1 VLIAERPW
9 PTKAKPLMAMPAAS
23 VYLHESAKRMAL
35 RPRTILIG
43 GASDPRNGSDAMVLQ
58 ISYDLIGDQPADVYK
73 NLEDAILAYGTWLH
87 FQKSE
92 WLIDTAD
99 SPMAVAKG
107 LRAHM
112 RGADRLLVI
121 RVTNDWYGWMTDE
134 QLEWMGNRTF

>member
-1 VLIAERPW
+1 
-9 PTKAKPLMAMPAAS
+9 
-23 VYLHESAKRMAL
+23 
-35 RPRTILIG
+35 
-43 GASDPRNGSDAMVLQ
+43 MVLQ